1 MIMTMIKH
9 FVRNIM
15 QLELEEKILN
25 AGAFIALLG
34 VCMPWLGGEWLG
46 GEFVSFSGFA
56 FYTSFMGIAAFVLHT
71 VVLLITAVP
80 AAGGSKIVKDQYKN
94 MTRLGASVVAAT
106 LSMSSLSVLTKITF
120 EFSRMEVRFGI
131 YVTIIGGLVASLYSF
146 LRVQDENKQYVHE
159 LFRHPEE
166 PSFPSSEEDQVPYQP
181 STPAPPPPPTPTV
194 EEHRMHPRKHPV
206 ALHRNNR

>member
-1 MIMTMIKH
+1 MIMTMIKQ
-9 FVRNIM
+9 FIRTIM

-46 GEFVSFSGFA
+46 GEFVSFSGFS
-56 FYTSFMGIAAFVLHT
+56 FYTSFMGIAAFVLNA
-71 VVLLITAVP
+71 VVLLVTLVP
-80 AAGGSKIVKDQYKN
+80 AAGGSPIVKKRYKN
-94 MTRLGASVVAAT
+94 VSRLGASVISTT
-106 LSMSSLSVLTKITF
+106 LAISALSVLTKITF

-131 YVTIIGGLVASLYSF
+131 YVTIVGGLVTSLYAF
-146 LRVQDENKQYVHE
+146 LRVQDENKQHVHE
-159 LFRHPEE
+159 LFHHPDDSTIPDTEDSL
-166 PSFPSSEEDQVPYQP
+166 PSLQ
-181 STPAPPPPPTPTV
+181 TPPPPPPPPPTPTA